1 VTSNQKKNNIG
12 VSDSITL
19 LRECAKLL
27 EEKKGENISIMDL
40 RGVNSYL
47 DYFLIVTGNSHVHCR
62 SLARALMKQLATR
75 NRSARNRADLD
86 SGWIIL
92 DYDDIIVHVF
102 TEDLRGFYQLEKLW
116 SDAAIIGV

>member
-1 VTSNQKKNNIG
+1 MTI
-12 VSDSITL
+12 
-19 LRECAKLL
+19 LRECAVLL
-27 EEKKGENISIMDL
+27 EEKKGENIAILDL

-62 SLARALMKQLATR
+62 SLARGVMKLMASR
-75 NRSARNRADLD
+75 NRSARNKADLN

-92 DYDDIIVHVF
+92 DFDEIIIHIF

-116 SDAAIIGV
+116 SDAVTIGG